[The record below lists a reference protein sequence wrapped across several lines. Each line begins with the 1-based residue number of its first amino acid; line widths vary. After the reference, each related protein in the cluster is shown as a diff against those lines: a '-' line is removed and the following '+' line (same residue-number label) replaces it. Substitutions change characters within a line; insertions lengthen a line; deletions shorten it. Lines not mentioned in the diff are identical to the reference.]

1 MKRSNNKPTPG
12 LPFAHSDTIK
22 QENTFFIYLGVGP
35 FGVVVPLGV
44 MGPAVLALLRILG
57 VVGVWGEM
65 RGWVV
70 EELVGVRGATQ
81 ACGVEVTLL
90 LADVGV

>member
-1 MKRSNNKPTPG
+1 MAFSVEEGVRKSELTAGDRDATGVK
-12 LPFAHSDTIK
+12 DTL
-22 QENTFFIYLGVGP
+22 LGVGP